1 MLGCGS
7 GLLHAFL
14 PRSLNRTGCLV
25 ETAGGKGL
33 RRLRPQSRARGV
45 GRHPRACVS
54 WVQGMIALRRG
65 ATELTHED
73 YMEGILEV
81 QAKKKANLQ
90 YYA

>member
-1 MLGCGS
+1 M
-7 GLLHAFL
+7 
-14 PRSLNRTGCLV
+14 
-25 ETAGGKGL
+25 ETAAGKRLRGL
-33 RRLRPQSRARGV
+33 RTLRAGPGV
-45 GRHPRACVS
+45 WEGTLRACVS

>member
-1 MLGCGS
+1 MFQ
-7 GLLHAFL
+7 AL
-14 PRSLNRTGCLV
+14 PFPWVGQGPSWAEGQ
-25 ETAGGKGL
+25 GGIL
-33 RRLRPQSRARGV
+33 DDYL
-45 GRHPRACVS
+45 S
-54 WVQGMIALRRG
+54 WLQGMIALRRG

>member
-1 MLGCGS
+1 MVGEVGEWV
-7 GLLHAFL
+7 L
-14 PRSLNRTGCLV
+14 PTPSLDRAGVIWPV
-25 ETAGGKGL
+25 ETAEGRADQAMTPGS
-33 RRLRPQSRARGV
+33 QARGAR
-45 GRHPRACVS
+45 RHPKACVS

>member
-1 MLGCGS
+1 MWA
-7 GLLHAFL
+7 LHATAL
-14 PRSLNRTGCLV
+14 LRLV
-25 ETAGGKGL
+25 EWPGEGL
-33 RRLRPQSRARGV
+33 RRWRPPGAGLGRGEGPESLSV
-45 GRHPRACVS
+45 WA
-54 WVQGMIALRRG
+54 QGMIALRRG

>member
-1 MLGCGS
+1 MGRDPRACLSVLGAGAWGGTQEPVCPSWGLGCGE
-7 GLLHAFL
+7 G
-14 PRSLNRTGCLV
+14 PESLSV
-25 ETAGGKGL
+25 WA
-33 RRLRPQSRARGV
+33 
-45 GRHPRACVS
+45 
-54 WVQGMIALRRG
+54 QGMIALRRG

>member
-1 MLGCGS
+1 MVRGLVDSFSLAFSLDRS
-7 GLLHAFL
+7 GAQAFG
-14 PRSLNRTGCLV
+14 RWAQDS
-25 ETAGGKGL
+25 GGHT
-33 RRLRPQSRARGV
+33 RPYL
-45 GRHPRACVS
+45 S
-54 WVQGMIALRRG
+54 WLQGMIALRRG